1 MGGFAACT
9 IDKQPQTLFCLYASG
24 NLKGNQQKMHS
35 VCLSQC
41 MRVCL
46 CVFLC
51 LPLLMSLSLSLSVCL
66 SVSLSL
72 SLPLSPF
79 LPFSL
84 SLFLPFSLSPFLP
97 FSLSPFLCLSVSLYI
112 SARVK
117 ALRLCASLCL
127 GTLSKRFN
135 ACCDGELSFA
145 FQQRQFTHL
154 VERQGYHNFSQ
165 APKLEYASTNNAR
178 ELLARGLERKQ

>member
-97 FSLSPFLCLSVSLYI
+97 FSLSLSVCVS
-112 SARVK
+112 VH
-117 ALRLCASLCL
+117 LCACESSASVCESVPGYTVQEIQRVLRWRAELCISTKTIHSPR
-127 GTLSKRFN
+127 GTTGISQLLPSPETRVRV
-135 ACCDGELSFA
+135 D
-145 FQQRQFTHL
+145 QQRT
-154 VERQGYHNFSQ
+154 
-165 APKLEYASTNNAR
+165 
-178 ELLARGLERKQ
+178 